1 MSKIT
6 VVSLGPGS
14 RDHLTLGA
22 LNALEKAEKVV
33 LRTEKCDAAAYIR
46 EKGISFDTLD
56 HLHEEADDFE
66 ELAENAAGVDTAEGE
81 SEYMQTQLRENLNE
95 TAFFYPA
102 LTTDEDGNV
111 PVLPSIL
118 DFISKT

>member
-46 EKGISFDTLD
+46 EKGYPLIRWIISTK
-56 HLHEEADDFE
+56 
-66 ELAENAAGVDTAEGE
+66 AATI
-81 SEYMQTQLRENLNE
+81 LKNWRNW
-95 TAFFYPA
+95 P
-102 LTTDEDGNV
+102 
-111 PVLPSIL
+111 PLP
-118 DFISKT
+118 F